1 MPLSDYFLRACTGLG
16 LLLLTGCG
24 TQSPWQDYFQM
35 VRQSLGGGALK
46 VTLEQAGSIPYASLG
61 YRIDNSPQAMLVL
74 ATDTNDDLL
83 WTGRS
88 RVVLVTRDGRV
99 LRSVG
104 LPQDRATT
112 TFMQGATPPGAA
124 RSGAFRSS
132 RIIDLPDIG
141 AYSVTLNCTTASR
154 GRQMVNI
161 LGTAMATVRVEET
174 CQSENPRWSFTDVYW
189 VSPDNGFVWR
199 SQQHL
204 HPKGGVL
211 DIEILRP
218 PE

>member
-1 MPLSDYFLRACTGLG
+1 MPLSDYFLRACTGLS

-24 TQSPWQDYFQM
+24 TQSPWQEYFQV

-74 ATDTNDDLL
+74 ATDANGDLL
-83 WTGRS
+83 WTARS

-112 TFMQGATPPGAA
+112 TFQQGATPPGAA

-161 LGTAMATVRVEET
+161 LGTALATVRVEET

-189 VSPDNGFVWR
+189 VAPDSGFVWR

>member
-1 MPLSDYFLRACTGLG
+1 MPLSDYFLRACAGLS

-24 TQSPWQDYFQM
+24 TQSPWQDYFQV

-112 TFMQGATPPGAA
+112 TFQQGATPPGAA
-124 RSGAFRSS
+124 RSGSFRSS

-199 SQQHL
+199 SQQHV

>member
-35 VRQSLGGGALK
+35 VRQSMGGGALK

-74 ATDTNDDLL
+74 ATDANGDLL
-83 WTGRS
+83 WTARS

-112 TFMQGATPPGAA
+112 TFQQGATPPGAA

-199 SQQHL
+199 SQQHV